1 MHRFIN
7 LTMFFKMLVNGLLSL
22 PQGCF
27 SAVGSSV
34 ASLTYRSGWARTWR
48 GAPSLRSHAARG
60 NEKQAG
66 QCCKIFR
73 QTARLL
79 SSLSLGLY
87 LLLSVSGHI
96 ALAADS
102 ERAAQLYEQGIIA
115 FQADEY
121 ASARIHLQNALQA
134 DPNLLPARLLLG
146 KVHRTVGDV
155 EAAAKEYRQAREFG
169 ADPVQVIPPLARIML
184 QKGEYEALLERYPI
198 TTLQGPARA
207 ELLQIH
213 AEAYQ
218 ALEQWD
224 QAKQALAR
232 AVDWRPDAPE
242 PLLEWGR
249 ILLSQGER
257 AQAEDLFDRALGLD
271 NQLADAWF
279 FKAEARRAAG
289 DEARALAMYDRA
301 IELDPEHDRALLSRA
316 LLRAQQGEYGAAMA
330 DVQAVRARLPQLPEA
345 AYLEAMLLVR
355 RGDLKG
361 AQAAL
366 QEAATTLD
374 RIPDD
379 SLLWRGQRRWLAGLT
394 AFGLGRFEQAR
405 DYLNA
410 FVGNNPEHTAARKVL
425 GATLLELGNAREA
438 MYTLK
443 PAAEQRAEDVEL
455 LRLLAVAQRQA
466 GFAQDAVATLE
477 QALQAAPDNA
487 ELWLQ
492 QGLSLQ
498 AAERIESARQHLQQA
513 VKLVPGQVG
522 PRLALARLALDM
534 DDPETALDQA
544 EQVLAQDARAVQA
557 HLLAGLAQQRLGQPA
572 AAQSHFETV
581 LAQEPGNVTANL
593 QLADLELAANQLTA
607 ADERLKAL
615 LEQHPDNAAIMHR
628 LARIALRQD
637 RLEAAIGWLEQV
649 VAQDVYAVG
658 PSRQLAAL
666 YLRNTQPGKV
676 LEVLSRPLSA
686 NPTHQGL
693 LRLKARA
700 YTAQGQRQDAVRTYR
715 MLSKLAEDSAPR
727 LYGIARAQRSLNDS
741 EGARITLERAVAATA
756 EFLPAQAMLVN
767 LDRASGRTEAALARA
782 RQLQQDSASAALGYA
797 LAGDVYRQLGQTR
810 QALQAYE
817 AAWQRS
823 PDSGIAARLGQA
835 RLAAG
840 QTEAGFDLFEE
851 WLRDHPDDELVRR
864 AAATSYLN
872 AGRWQAAIRH
882 HERLAEMIPNDAN
895 VQNNL
900 GWLYQQVGDPRALAT
915 ARRAYELAPD
925 STPVLDTL
933 GWILVT
939 EGQPAKALRFLRDA
953 HSRASQDPGI
963 LYHLAKALSDLGRTQ
978 EARQH
983 LQTALGQGGDFSE
996 RAQAERLRQRLQA
1009 M

>member
-1 MHRFIN
+1 MKT
-7 LTMFFKMLVNGLLSL
+7 LTDWLYRWLVS
-22 PQGCF
+22 P
-27 SAVGSSV
+27 SHP
-34 ASLTYRSGWARTWR
+34 TSGEATR
-48 GAPSLRSHAARG
+48 
-60 NEKQAG
+60 AG

-73 QTARLL
+73 QHAGLFG
-79 SSLSLGLY
+79 SLTLGLC
-87 LLLSVSGHI
+87 LLLSTPGHI

-115 FQADEY
+115 FQAEEY
-121 ASARIHLQNALQA
+121 ATARIHLQNALQA

-155 EAAAKEYRQAREFG
+155 EAAAKEYRQAQDFG

-198 TTLQGPARA
+198 TTLQGPDRA
-207 ELLQIH
+207 ELLQLH

-218 ALEQWD
+218 ALEQWE

-232 AVDWRPDAPE
+232 AVDWQPDAPA

-249 ILLSQGER
+249 ILLNQGER
-257 AQAEDLFDRALGLD
+257 AAAEDLFDQALGLD

-289 DEARALAMYDRA
+289 DEARALTMYNRA
-301 IELDPEHDRALLSRA
+301 IELAPGHDRALLSRA
-316 LLRAQQGEYGAAMA
+316 LLWARQGKYGAAMA

-345 AYLEAMLLVR
+345 AYLEAMLLVQ

-361 AQAAL
+361 SQAAL
-366 QEAATTLD
+366 QEAAATLD

-405 DYLNA
+405 DHLSE
-410 FVGNNPEHTAARKVL
+410 FVSDKPEHAAARKVL

-466 GFAQDAVATLE
+466 GFAQAAVATLE
-477 QALQAAPDNA
+477 QALQVAPETAA
-487 ELWLQ
+487 LWLQ

-498 AAERIESARQHLQQA
+498 AAGQIGAARQHLQQA
-513 VKLVPGQVG
+513 VKLGPGQAG
-522 PRLALARLALDM
+522 PRLALARLALAAN
-534 DDPETALDQA
+534 DPKTARDQA
-544 EQVLAQDARAVQA
+544 EQVLAREAKAVQA
-557 HLLAGLAQQRLGQPA
+557 HVLAGLAQQQLDQPA
-572 AAQSHFETV
+572 AARAHFEAV
-581 LAQEPGNVTANL
+581 LTQDPDNLTANL
-593 QLADLELAANQLTA
+593 QMADLELAADQLTA
-607 ADERLKAL
+607 ADERLQAL
-615 LEQHPDNAAIMHR
+615 LETHPDNAAAMHR

-637 RLEAAIGWLEQV
+637 RLGAAIGWLEQV

-666 YLRNTQPGKV
+666 YLRNTQPAKV
-676 LEVLSRPLSA
+676 LEVLTRPLSA

-693 LRLKARA
+693 LSLKARA
-700 YTAQGQRQDAVRTYR
+700 YTALAQRQDAVRTYR
-715 MLSKLAEDSAPR
+715 MLSELAEASPPR
-727 LYGIARAQRSLNDS
+727 LYGIARAQRGLNDS
-741 EGARITLERAVAATA
+741 EGARQTLERAVAADA
-756 EFLPAQAMLVN
+756 DFLPAQAMLVN
-767 LDRASGRTEAALARA
+767 VDRASGRTEAALDRA
-782 RQLQQDSASAALGYA
+782 RQLQQDSGSAALGYT
-797 LAGDVYRQLGQTR
+797 LAGDVYRQRGQTR

-817 AAWQRS
+817 AAWQRA

-840 QTEAGFDLFEE
+840 RTEAGFALFED
-851 WLRDHPDDELVRR
+851 WLQEHPEDELVRR
-864 AAATSYLN
+864 AAATRYLN
-872 AGRWQAAIRH
+872 AERWQAALRH
-882 HERLAEMIPNDAN
+882 HERLAEMTPNDAN
-895 VQNNL
+895 VHNNL

-915 ARRAYELAPD
+915 ARRAFELAPD
-925 STPVLDTL
+925 SPPVLDTL

-953 HSRASQDPGI
+953 HSRASKDPGI
-963 LYHLAKALSDLGRTQ
+963 LYHLAKALSDLGRTY

-996 RAQAERLRQRLQA
+996 RAQAEQLLQRLRMRVE
-1009 M
+1009 